1 VSARIAVGALA
12 VAAAAAVALALLRS
26 APEPGGDF
34 DYYTLALSWSPSY
47 CATEDPGGR
56 TAQCRGAPHTF
67 ILHGLWPQH
76 QRGWP
81 ENCYSGERPWV
92 PETVIG
98 QMMDIM
104 PDRGL
109 IIHQYTKHGTCSGM
123 PPEAYFAAAR
133 DAFGSIDI
141 PDTFERLKQP
151 LNAQP
156 RDIEAAFLA
165 ANSQLEPDM
174 VAIRCGPERL
184 REVRVCFSKA
194 LTPTSCG
201 PNEAQERLCPADRTR
216 VPPVR

>member
-26 APEPGGDF
+26 APEPSGDF

-56 TAQCRGAPHTF
+56 TAQCRGAPQAF
-67 ILHGLWPQH
+67 VLHGLWPQH

-92 PETVIG
+92 PEAVIDD
-98 QMMDIM
+98 MMDIM
-104 PDRGL
+104 PGRGL
-109 IIHQYTKHGTCSGM
+109 IIHQYTKHGTCSGL

-133 DAFGSIDI
+133 DAFDSIAI
-141 PDTFERLKQP
+141 PDTFEQLKRP
-151 LNAQP
+151 LNAPP

-165 ANSQLEPDM
+165 ANSQLAPDM
-174 VAIRCGPERL
+174 IAIRCGPERL
-184 REVRVCFSKA
+184 SEVRLCFSKA

-201 PNEAQERLCPADRTR
+201 PNEAQERLCTADRTR